1 VGAMGGMT
9 DAQLAAGWLEAEDA
23 GDFDAAD
30 EYEHEF
36 FRRMWSHPDW
46 RDASARMPEK
56 RRERWNELVEGLQKS
71 DQK

>member
-30 EYEHEF
+30 
-36 FRRMWSHPDW
+36 
-46 RDASARMPEK
+46 
-56 RRERWNELVEGLQKS
+56 
-71 DQK
+71 